1 MFRGLEPLSSFE
13 QVAVWVVLAVA
24 VLGLVYAA
32 LLRRQILAQ
41 DTGTDEMRRYWGYIR
56 DGAQAYL
63 GRQLRTIAFAI
74 GVLAVLLFLSVLIIP
89 PTPQSKE
96 VWCGNAETTC
106 TTAVLAVAIGR
117 SVAFLIGASFSYLVG
132 AIGMNV
138 AVQANIRVAAASRSS
153 YNGAM
158 RIAYRSGTVTGMLCV
173 GLGLLGGTV
182 IFLFYGVSAPDA
194 LLGFGFGGSLI
205 ALFRRVGG
213 GIYTK
218 AADVGADLVGK
229 VEANLPEDDPRN
241 AAVIADLVGDN
252 VGDCAGMAADV
263 FESFEVTIVSALI
276 LGIVL
281 GGIGVAAG
289 GTFDYRY
296 IIFPLIVRGI
306 GVIASLLG
314 NIFVRTDETRR
325 NAMAAMNRGFYASA
339 AIATVGFLLVTIFYM
354 RDAQGNVEW
363 APFLAT
369 FAGIILAIV
378 LDKVTEYFTSTHFA
392 PVREVSRSSQTGAAT
407 TILSGLA
414 LGYESSVYA
423 ILVIAVSILA
433 SVFFFGGYDNP
444 FAAVLYGV
452 SLTGIG
458 MLTLTGNTISM
469 DAFGPIADNANG
481 IGELAGLDRDAR
493 DVMDDL
499 DATGNTTKAITKG
512 IAIGSA
518 VIAAVSLFGAFFAD
532 VQIVQEELNLL
543 LIESIDIANPQIFIG
558 LLIGGALPFLFSS
571 LTIRA
576 VSRAA
581 SLIVNEVRRQ
591 LRIPGLM
598 EGQVTPDYARAVAIC
613 TTAAQRELI
622 TLGLISVVVPIVVG
636 FLLDVEALGAFL
648 AGTILSGQLLAV
660 FMSNAGGAWDN
671 AKKFIEEGNYGGKG
685 SETHKAGVVG
695 DTVGDPLKD
704 TSGPA
709 LNPLLKVINLI
720 SLLIAPIIVT
730 VRKDQPLTPLLAI
743 GMIALIGV
751 VGYAVYHSKREA
763 DELTEGV
770 PIQPSLDEQVVD
782 TTGAVVAHGQR
793 STELTAEQRV
803 AQRDAVDRP

>member
-1 MFRGLEPLSSFE
+1 MLRGLIGLSLFE
-13 QVAVWVVLAVA
+13 QVAVWTVLVIA
-24 VLGLVYAA
+24 VLGLVYSE

-41 DTGTDEMRRYWGYIR
+41 ETGTDEMRRYWGYIR
-56 DGAQAYL
+56 SGAQAYL
-63 GRQLRTIAFAI
+63 SRQLRTIAVAI
-74 GVLAVLLFLSVLIIP
+74 VLLAILLYLSVQIIP
-89 PTPQSKE
+89 PSPQSVQ
-96 VWCGNAETTC
+96 VWGANA
-106 TTAVLAVAIGR
+106 VQAVAIGR
-117 SVAFLIGASFSYLVG
+117 SLAFLIGATFSYLVG

-138 AVQANIRVAAASRSS
+138 AVQSNIRVAAASRKS
-153 YNGAM
+153 YNGALQT
-158 RIAYRSGTVTGMLCV
+158 AYRSGTITGMLCV
-173 GLGLLGGTV
+173 GLGLLGGTI

-205 ALFRRVGG
+205 ALFMRVGG

-229 VEANLPEDDPRN
+229 VEAGLPEDDPRN

-281 GGIGVAAG
+281 GGVNVANG
-289 GTFDYRY
+289 GHFDFRY
-296 IIFPLIVRGI
+296 IIFPLIARGI
-306 GVIASLLG
+306 GVVASAIGNLL
-314 NIFVRTDETRR
+314 VKTDENRR
-325 NAMAAMNRGFYASA
+325 NAMGAMNRGFYTSA
-339 AIATVGFLLVTIFYM
+339 AIATLGFFLVTIFYM
-354 RDAQGNVEW
+354 RDVQGRVEW

-369 FAGIILAIV
+369 FSGIILCVV

-392 PVREVSRSSQTGAAT
+392 PVRETSRASQTGAAT
-407 TILSGLA
+407 NILSGLA

-423 ILVIAVSILA
+423 VLVIAVSILA
-433 SVFFFGGYDNP
+433 SVFFFGGYARP
-444 FAAVLYGV
+444 FEAVLYGV

-469 DAFGPIADNANG
+469 DAFGPISDNANG
-481 IGELAGLDRDAR
+481 IGELAGLDRNAR
-493 DVMDDL
+493 DIMDDL

-512 IAIGSA
+512 VAIGSA
-518 VIAAVSLFGAFFAD
+518 VIAAVSLYGSFFTD
-532 VQIVQEELNLL
+532 VGIVQRELSLPVIATINV
-543 LIESIDIANPQIFIG
+543 ANPQIFIG
-558 LLIGGALPFLFSS
+558 LLVGGALPFLFSS

-591 LRIPGLM
+591 LRLPGVM
-598 EGQVTPDYARAVAIC
+598 EGTTTPDYARAVAIC

-622 TLGLISVVVPIVVG
+622 TLGIIAVVVPVVVG
-636 FLLDVEALGAFL
+636 FLLNIEALGGFL

-685 SETHKAGVVG
+685 SEPHKASVVG

-720 SLLIAPIIVT
+720 SLLIAPIVVT
-730 VRKDQPLTPLLAI
+730 VRRNEPLNPVLAL
-743 GMIALIGV
+743 GMIALIAV
-751 VGYAVYHSKREA
+751 VAFAVYRSKREA
-763 DELTEGV
+763 DSVSEGV
-770 PIQPSLDEQVVD
+770 LVQPSVGKQ
-782 TTGAVVAHGQR
+782 A
-793 STELTAEQRV
+793 
-803 AQRDAVDRP
+803 